1 MSEPP
6 VAPTLEEKI
15 NEGALY
21 TNAKLHEQA
30 NVLITEF
37 YDSPSTYCNLNLTN
51 FISWLDPYLL
61 NFLASYPGPIFRWRS
76 LGMRLELP
84 SEPRPVS
91 TFLKK
96 KIFDT
101 HSTTLSATQIRQ
113 VYAISC
119 SCFIPTICAVCHYM
133 HVLHTESVLCHGGSL
148 ELAKI
153 LNRVGAI
160 AALDTSNCLPTH
172 VVAVDS
178 KRH

>member
-21 TNAKLHEQA
+21 TNAKLHDQA

-37 YDSPSTYCNLNLTN
+37 YDSPSTYCNLNLTD
-51 FISWLDPYLL
+51 FISCLDPYLL

-76 LGMRLELP
+76 LGMRLEFP

-96 KIFDT
+96 KKVFDT

-133 HVLHTESVLCHGGSL
+133 QFVQYATTCMFCIQSLYCATEALLSWSKFLTGL
-148 ELAKI
+148 EL
-153 LNRVGAI
+153 
-160 AALDTSNCLPTH
+160 
-172 VVAVDS
+172 
-178 KRH
+178 